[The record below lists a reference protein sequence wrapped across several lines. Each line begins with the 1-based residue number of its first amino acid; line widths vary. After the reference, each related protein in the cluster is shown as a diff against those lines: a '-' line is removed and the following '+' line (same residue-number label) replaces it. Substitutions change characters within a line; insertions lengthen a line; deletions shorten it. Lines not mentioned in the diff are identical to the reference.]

1 MVLNGFSAPGLAG
14 ARFGGLI
21 VLAGSAALLG
31 GALAF
36 QYVGGLAP
44 CELCIWQRWAHGAA
58 LAGALI
64 ALVAPGRLA
73 SLGLAFAVAG
83 LLAGV
88 GIAVFHAGVEQQWW
102 QGLASCGGGGTSAGS
117 AEDLLQAIEAAPIV
131 RCDDI
136 AWTFLGLSMAVWNA
150 LISAGIA
157 ALAVVAARRR

>member
-1 MVLNGFSAPGLAG
+1 MDLSGFSAPGVAG
-14 ARFGGLI
+14 ARLGGLI
-21 VLAGSAALLG
+21 VLAGSAGLLG

-36 QYVGGLAP
+36 QHVGGLAP

-64 ALVAPGRLA
+64 ALVAPRALA
-73 SLGLAFAVAG
+73 RLGLVLAVAG

-102 QGLASCGGGGTSAGS
+102 QGLAACGGGTSAGS
-117 AEDLLQAIEAAPIV
+117 AEDLLRAIEAAPIV
-131 RCDDI
+131 RCDEI

-150 LISAGIA
+150 LISAA
-157 ALAVVAARRR
+157 LATLAVVAARRR